1 MNVGQAK
8 SIDAHYKLNPG
19 EFFQVSLPEA
29 EILPLKLSLY
39 LLYCYLLT

>member
-8 SIDAHYKLNPG
+8 SIDAHYRLNPG
-19 EFFQVSLPEA
+19 EFFQVSFPGA